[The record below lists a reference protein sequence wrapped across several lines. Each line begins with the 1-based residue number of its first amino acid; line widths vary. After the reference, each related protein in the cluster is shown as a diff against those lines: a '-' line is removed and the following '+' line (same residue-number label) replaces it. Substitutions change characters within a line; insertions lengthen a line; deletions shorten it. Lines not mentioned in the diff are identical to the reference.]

1 MRPKPQILF
10 YMGKIKGMG
19 IALVT
24 PFKTDLSVDYKA
36 LQHLVEYQV
45 SSGADFL
52 AVLCTTA
59 ETPTLTP
66 EERAMVKK
74 VVIEQVHGRIP
85 IVIGCG
91 GNNTMAVVDELKNGD
106 WKGVDAVLSVVPY
119 YNKPSQ
125 EGLYQHFMAIANASP
140 VPVILYNVP
149 GRVGVN
155 MSAATTLRLANDNS
169 NIIAIKEASGNF
181 DQIDDIIKNKPRN
194 FTVLSGDDG
203 ITFPLITLG
212 AEGVI
217 SVIGNAFPREFAKMV
232 RLALNGD
239 YNNALTIHHR
249 FKELF
254 SLLFVDG
261 NPAGVKAML
270 SAMGYCENVLRL
282 PLVPTR
288 ITTFEK
294 IQAILRQL

>member
-1 MRPKPQILF
+1 
-10 YMGKIKGMG
+10 MGKIKGMG
-19 IALVT
+19 VALIT
-24 PFKTDLSVDYKA
+24 PFKTDMAVDYEA

-45 SSGADFL
+45 SKGADFL

-59 ETPTLTP
+59 ETPTLTA
-66 EERAMVKK
+66 EERAK
-74 VVIEQVHGRIP
+74 VRQLVIEQVRGRVP
-85 IVIGCG
+85 IVLGCG
-91 GNNTMAVVDELKNGD
+91 GNNTMAIVEELKNGD
-106 WKGVDAVLSVVPY
+106 WRGVDAVLSVVPY

-155 MSAATTLRLANDNS
+155 MTAQTTLRLANDNP

-181 DQIDDIIKNKPRN
+181 DQIDDIIKNKPAR

-217 SVIGNAFPREFAKMV
+217 SVIGNAFPREFSKMV
-232 RLALNGD
+232 RLAMDGD
-239 YNNALTIHHR
+239 YQHALTIHHR

-270 SAMGYCENVLRL
+270 NAMGYCENVLRL

-294 IQAILRQL
+294 IQNILRQL

>member
-1 MRPKPQILF
+1 MAN
-10 YMGKIKGMG
+10 IKGMG
-19 IALVT
+19 IALIT
-24 PFKTDLSVDYKA
+24 PFKTDMSVDYEA
-36 LQHLVEYQV
+36 LLRLVEYQV
-45 SSGADFL
+45 TAGADFL

-59 ETPTLTP
+59 ETPTLSA
-66 EERAMVKK
+66 EERAK
-74 VVIEQVHGRIP
+74 VRKCVVEQVRGRIP
-85 IVIGCG
+85 IVLGCG
-91 GNNTMAVVDELKNGD
+91 GNNTMAIVEELKNGD
-106 WKGVDAVLSVVPY
+106 WRGIDAILSVVPY

-125 EGLYQHFMAIANASP
+125 EGLFQHFTAIADASP
-140 VPVILYNVP
+140 IPVILYNVP

-155 MSAATTLRLANDNS
+155 MTAATTLRLAS
-169 NIIAIKEASGNF
+169 HPNIIAIKEASGNF
-181 DQIDDIIKNKPRN
+181 DQIDDIIKNKPEN

-217 SVIGNAFPREFAKMV
+217 SVIGNAFPKEFAKMV
-232 RLALNGD
+232 RLAMEGEYSSALN
-239 YNNALTIHHR
+239 IHHR

-270 SAMGYCENVLRL
+270 NAMGYCENVLRL

-294 IQAILRQL
+294 IQQILRQL

>member
-1 MRPKPQILF
+1 
-10 YMGKIKGMG
+10 MGNIKGMG
-19 IALVT
+19 IALIT
-24 PFKTDLSVDYKA
+24 PFKADMSVDYEA
-36 LQHLVEYQV
+36 LLRLVEYQV

-59 ETPTLTP
+59 ETPTLSA
-66 EERAMVKK
+66 EERAK
-74 VVIEQVHGRIP
+74 VRKSVIEQVRGRVP
-85 IVIGCG
+85 IVLGCG

-106 WKGVDAVLSVVPY
+106 WRGVDAVLSVVPY

-125 EGLYQHFMAIANASP
+125 EGLFQHFTAIADASP

-155 MSAATTLRLANDNS
+155 MSAATTLRLAS
-169 NIIAIKEASGNF
+169 HPNIIAIKEASGNF
-181 DQIDDIIKNKPRN
+181 DQIDDIIKNKPEN

-217 SVIGNAFPREFAKMV
+217 SVIGNAFPREFSKMV
-232 RLALNGD
+232 RLAMEGE
-239 YNNALTIHHR
+239 YSSALTIHHR

-270 SAMGYCENVLRL
+270 NAMGYCENVLRL

-294 IQAILRQL
+294 IQQILRQL